1 MIKVIVFNTDAEFAP
16 SLRNQLHASRE
27 ARVIAELTN
36 PEELIP
42 TSERLAPD
50 VVIIHLHPQP
60 DPLLTLA
67 SRLNRTCQK
76 VRIFALA
83 DSDDPQLILTS
94 MRAGMCEFLT
104 KPIDKNELNLALSKV
119 AALKPPDAGKG
130 KILAMV
136 GSTGGCGTTFLAVN
150 LACELICSCEQSA
163 AVVDLDFCSGQVAT
177 YLDLPP
183 SFTLGDLAETSDT
196 LDPQMLDRILS
207 RHSSGVSVIARPT
220 PLAQG
225 KLLQGGQAS
234 KLITEVISTVVDMYD
249 YIILDGL
256 SPTDPNHLSLLRM
269 ADHIL
274 LVMNLLVPS
283 IRNAD
288 RILQALSL
296 QGITGGAA
304 GKNLASDEP
313 AESRLDTILLAI
325 NRLGRDSGYL
335 RVQDVEQTLHRKTL
349 AQIPDDWRTVSRSI
363 NAGEPLYLYAPNSKI
378 RASLVELAMR
388 LAENNPVLSNQNRSQ
403 KVSQNHKLTRE
414 RRYKEASLLGRML
427 RGAAV
432 LTHTARGDQPL
443 RKKAPRPLADIVH
456 KEVSKH

>member
-1 MIKVIVFNTDAEFAP
+1 MIKVIIFNTDADFAS

-36 PEELIP
+36 PDELIP

-119 AALKPPDAGKG
+119 AASKPPGAGKG

-136 GSTGGCGTTFLAVN
+136 GSTGGCGATFLAVN
-150 LACELICSCEQSA
+150 MACELVCTCEQSA

-177 YLDLPP
+177 YLDLTP
-183 SFTLGDLAETSDT
+183 SFTLGDLAETSET

-207 RHSSGVSVIARPT
+207 RHSSGVSIIARPT

-225 KLLQGGQAS
+225 KLLQSGQAG
-234 KLITEVISTVVDMYD
+234 KLITEVLSTVVDMYD

-256 SPTDPNHLSLLRM
+256 NPTDPNHSSLLRM

-288 RILQALSL
+288 RILQAIGQ
-296 QGITGGAA
+296 QGTTGGASA
-304 GKNLASDEP
+304 PNLASEP
-313 AESRLDTILLAI
+313 TEPRLDTILLAI

-388 LAENNPVLSNQNRSQ
+388 LAENNPALSNQSGSQ
-403 KVSQNHKLTRE
+403 KVSQNHHKLTHGRQH
-414 RRYKEASLLGRML
+414 KEASLLERML

-432 LTHTARGDQPL
+432 LTHTASGDRPPH
-443 RKKAPRPLADIVH
+443 KKPPRPLADVMH
-456 KEVSKH
+456 REVPKH